1 MCTAF
6 SHKIQPELM
15 QEIRLLIE
23 ESENNVLQELTKAQ
37 KAIANKK
44 RRRDEEAIFP
54 IIDVSENVDDVSMEA
69 VVAKKNNQAEEHPQK
84 KQRGGTV
91 SVPPKSHLK
100 FKITD
105 VASAV
110 RKAQEHP
117 KKKASVYEDSDDDDE
132 KDVGGKTKK
141 PEQRPKDGP
150 STSSAVSDNDLK
162 PSTGNILTD
171 EEYYII
177 TEAFKKARDAD
188 RANGGKDNENT
199 EALID
204 NAEKLVLYLF
214 GSDKRAKFFNKN
226 NVKSMGM
233 HYEPDVKKTVVKHP
247 NALMMTWKEKWDED
261 TQPLVQKNQALAKEL
276 PPFNKLPTSN
286 GISPRKCLFCHFD
299 SDRDHPFARSMA
311 IKKKTRVLSAE
322 HRIAEG
328 LMTFKPDYNFTIY
341 SLISLFHFFGHPKDL
356 PKRCDICRI
365 EYDLLKNGKVDDNA
379 VQKHLG
385 ARFHQYAIRYI
396 AGGCISPDKIE
407 KHYQK
412 MVQNFTSYDLAGGAG
427 GAGGAGSSEGAGSSN
442 TMAKKRTHDQSTFPE
457 PHGVKY
463 SSTPKKPQSPKK
475 TKRNTD
481 FEDSDDNDDN
491 VD

>member
-1 MCTAF
+1 MHGPPTILGTSKTTAELATTVSRRMCTAF

-171 EEYYII
+171 EE
-177 TEAFKKARDAD
+177 A
-188 RANGGKDNENT
+188 
-199 EALID
+199 
-204 NAEKLVLYLF
+204 
-214 GSDKRAKFFNKN
+214 
-226 NVKSMGM
+226 
-233 HYEPDVKKTVVKHP
+233 
-247 NALMMTWKEKWDED
+247 
-261 TQPLVQKNQALAKEL
+261 
-276 PPFNKLPTSN
+276 
-286 GISPRKCLFCHFD
+286 
-299 SDRDHPFARSMA
+299 
-311 IKKKTRVLSAE
+311 
-322 HRIAEG
+322 
-328 LMTFKPDYNFTIY
+328 
-341 SLISLFHFFGHPKDL
+341 
-356 PKRCDICRI
+356 
-365 EYDLLKNGKVDDNA
+365 
-379 VQKHLG
+379 
-385 ARFHQYAIRYI
+385 
-396 AGGCISPDKIE
+396 
-407 KHYQK
+407 
-412 MVQNFTSYDLAGGAG
+412 FTS
-427 GAGGAGSSEGAGSSN
+427 SRRHSRKQE
-442 TMAKKRTHDQSTFPE
+442 TQIEQMAARITRTPRH
-457 PHGVKY
+457 
-463 SSTPKKPQSPKK
+463 
-475 TKRNTD
+475 
-481 FEDSDDNDDN
+481 
-491 VD
+491 